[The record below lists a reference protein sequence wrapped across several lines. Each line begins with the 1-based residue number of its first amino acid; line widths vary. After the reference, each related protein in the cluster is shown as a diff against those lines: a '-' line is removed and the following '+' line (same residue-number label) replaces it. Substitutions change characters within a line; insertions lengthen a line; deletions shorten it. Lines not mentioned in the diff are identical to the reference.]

1 MDELKAVREL
11 RPEPLE
17 LHPGV
22 EWRARVALRSE
33 IAYAEQRAAGGT
45 GRLVACVAV
54 ALLAFAALGVAVVA
68 DRSGDNVRSVGSD
81 AETALQPGPA
91 PRGDQFLYTR
101 EVIVETRVDG
111 GGRERFVD
119 ESWQSVSGLWP
130 SRESERGRVW
140 MRPGTSEDGVWP
152 PRSYENLQRL
162 PTEPAALREA
172 VLDHFG
178 NSDEMVYRGL
188 SMLLTGWQV
197 EPPGLRRAAVEVL
210 AETPGVT
217 ITPGETDLRGR
228 EGIAISGPRSAPDW
242 RIILDPE
249 TYAYLGFRDTFVRDD
264 GVTVTRA
271 SALTDFGVADAVGDR
286 P

>member
-1 MDELKAVREL
+1 MIELAT
-11 RPEPLE
+11 EPD
-17 LHPGV
+17 
-22 EWRARVALRSE
+22 ARVIERSWTDPE
-33 IAYAEQRAAGGT
+33 
-45 GRLVACVAV
+45 
-54 ALLAFAALGVAVVA
+54 AFAALF
-68 DRSGDNVRSVGSD
+68 DRH
-81 AETALQPGPA
+81 A
-91 PRGDQFLYTR
+91 R
-101 EVIVETRVDG
+101 EIHRYAA
-111 GGRERFVD
+111 
-119 ESWQSVSGLWP
+119 W
-130 SRESERGRVW
+130 
-140 MRPGTSEDGVWP
+140 
-152 PRSYENLQRL
+152 RL
-162 PTEPAALREA
+162 
-172 VLDHFG
+172 G
-178 NSDEMVYRGL
+178 
-188 SMLLTGWQV
+188 